1 LPSDP
6 PPNSGQAEITRAAV
20 RRSRLDQPHRIVA
33 VVTIIA
39 VAVFL
44 LTWTLVRLDMT
55 TGFDRQLVYLFRNPA
70 NPADPLGPG
79 WFEEA
84 AAQFSA
90 LGGYTILLLLLTL
103 ACTTLVII
111 RQQAMAWFLVVS
123 FAGGSTVSTL
133 LKLIKERAR
142 PDIVDQFDRVFTSGF
157 PSAHAMVSMLTYML
171 LASRHRAAVH
181 HARLAPV
188 RAHHRCMLIG
198 DDRHQPDLP
207 WRSLADRRDRRLER
221 RPCLGRCELAYR
233 LLHRKAQ
240 GPAPAPAWPI
250 RSLDLGTRLADRGKN
265 VRRDIHMARV
275 FSHGAGLITA
285 HARQTHAVLL
295 DHFGK

>member
-1 LPSDP
+1 MPSDP
-6 PPNSGQAEITRAAV
+6 PPNSGPAEITRAGV

-33 VVTIIA
+33 VVTMLAAATFAALWI
-39 VAVFL
+39 
-44 LTWTLVRLDMT
+44 LVRLEFT
-55 TGFDRQLVYLFRNPA
+55 TAFDRQLVYLFRNPA

-157 PSAHAMVSMLTYML
+157 PSAHAMMSMLTYML
-171 LASRHRAAVH
+171 LASVIVRLCTTRALRLFVLIAAACLSVMIGISRIYLGVH
-181 HARLAPV
+181 WPTDVIAGWSAGLAW
-188 RAHHRCMLIG
+188 AGASWLTAYYI
-198 DDRHQPDLP
+198 
-207 WRSLADRRDRRLER
+207 ER
-221 RPCLGRCELAYR
+221 
-233 LLHRKAQ
+233 RKAQ
-240 GPAPAPAWPI
+240 RRHQLGQ
-250 RSLDLGTRLADRGKN
+250 SDL
-265 VRRDIHMARV
+265 
-275 FSHGAGLITA
+275 
-285 HARQTHAVLL
+285 
-295 DHFGK
+295 